1 MLFSVSGCVLSEKS
15 TSFLKTMNS
24 TTVLFMI
31 FNVIHFCGTEDD
43 KSYWKRG
50 HKHSTSEMGAESK
63 QSYFQDDVL
72 SRKISTRSE
81 STARDRR
88 EHLPGS
94 DFPSELQ
101 DGAEIEDGT
110 KNGNVKYKPA
120 VDPIMDIVKTNT
132 SRGEQTLTKRYTSG
146 RSTNVTSFPIKEHRL
161 SSTRSI
167 LNRSK
172 PLVKNPTSV
181 EKSSDSTLKNCGKGL
196 EPLTTL
202 CLTDF
207 HAVHKIKTIHSKF
220 KQEKGSLKTSEES
233 RYRSAKVF
241 SKFKKKKE
249 KIVDNNIFMI
259 PYLNDLSS
267 NLKLRSKRGIT
278 KRKTGASVSS
288 NFTTDNKKKS
298 SKLSRVYQ
306 QNRKPERAMFPR
318 DTVYSLTNKRVI
330 LSLEDQT
337 NSSKKQFNK
346 AKNLTNLDLV
356 SKLVVRGDEENKS
369 AEISSRI
376 ILDSDHTSQKLASEL
391 KSYIKIEK
399 ISHKTKRTATQLT
412 SASKMILPITDAPL
426 QIWKDDPIDFLADS
440 GLPASSKSS
449 WPVRRVCEVS

>member
-1 MLFSVSGCVLSEKS
+1 
-15 TSFLKTMNS
+15 MNS
-24 TTVLFMI
+24 TTVLFLI

-50 HKHSTSEMGAESK
+50 HKRSTSEMGAKSK

-81 STARDRR
+81 STTRDGR

-101 DGAEIEDGT
+101 DGTKIEDET
-110 KNGNVKYKPA
+110 KKGNVKYKPA

-132 SRGEQTLTKRYTSG
+132 SRVEQTLTKRYTSG

-161 SSTRSI
+161 FSTRSI
-167 LNRSK
+167 LNPSD
-172 PLVKNPTSV
+172 PTVKNPTSV
-181 EKSSDSTLKNCGKGL
+181 EKSLDSTLKNCGKGL
-196 EPLTTL
+196 EPSTTL

-207 HAVHKIKTIHSKF
+207 RAVHKNKTIYKKF
-220 KQEKGSLKTSEES
+220 KQEKGSLQTSEGS
-233 RYRSAKVF
+233 SYRSAKVF
-241 SKFKKKKE
+241 SKFKNKNDKLL
-249 KIVDNNIFMI
+249 DDNIFLI
-259 PYLNDLSS
+259 PYLNNSSS
-267 NLKLRSKRGIT
+267 NLKIRRKRGIT
-278 KRKTGASVSS
+278 KRKPGTSVSS

-306 QNRKPERAMFPR
+306 QNRKPER

-330 LSLEDQT
+330 LSAEDQN
-337 NSSKKQFNK
+337 NSSKKKFNK

-356 SKLVVRGDEENKS
+356 PKLVLRGDEENKS
-369 AEISSRI
+369 AKISSRV
-376 ILDSDHTSQKLASEL
+376 ILDSDQTSQKLATEW
-391 KSYIKIEK
+391 KSYIKTEN

-426 QIWKDDPIDFLADS
+426 QIWKDDPMDFLADS

>member
-1 MLFSVSGCVLSEKS
+1 
-15 TSFLKTMNS
+15 MNS
-24 TTVLFMI
+24 TTVLFLI

-50 HKHSTSEMGAESK
+50 HKRSTSEMGAKSK

-81 STARDRR
+81 STTRDRR

-94 DFPSELQ
+94 DFSSELQ
-101 DGAEIEDGT
+101 DGTKRENET

-120 VDPIMDIVKTNT
+120 VDPIMDIVKTIT
-132 SRGEQTLTKRYTSG
+132 SRVEQTLANRYTYG

-161 SSTRSI
+161 FSTRSI
-167 LNRSK
+167 LNRSD
-172 PLVKNPTSV
+172 PPVKNPTSV

-196 EPLTTL
+196 EFSTTL

-207 HAVHKIKTIHSKF
+207 HAVHKNKTIYKKSK
-220 KQEKGSLKTSEES
+220 KEKGSLQTSEGS

-241 SKFKKKKE
+241 SKFKNKKE
-249 KIVDNNIFMI
+249 KLLDNNIFLI
-259 PYLNDLSS
+259 PYLNNLSS
-267 NLKLRSKRGIT
+267 NLKLRSKRGIM
-278 KRKTGASVSS
+278 KSKTGASISS
-288 NFTTDNKKKS
+288 NFTTDSKKKS

-306 QNRKPERAMFPR
+306 QNRKPER

-330 LSLEDQT
+330 LSAEDQN
-337 NSSKKQFNK
+337 NSPKKKFNK

-356 SKLVVRGDEENKS
+356 PKLVVRGDEENKS
-369 AEISSRI
+369 AEISSRV
-376 ILDSDHTSQKLASEL
+376 ILDSYHTSQKLGTEL
-391 KSYIKIEK
+391 KSYIKTEK
-399 ISHKTKRTATQLT
+399 ISHKTKRTAIQLT

-440 GLPASSKSS
+440 GLPTSSKSS